1 MKTIIK
7 CLAWMA
13 ALFAVALAMIYC
25 FYLILIFMLFEYEIQ
40 MWLSIAAL
48 VLLFAAYWKLVSIAE
63 C

>member
-7 CLAWMA
+7 CLAWVV

-25 FYLILIFMLFEYEIQ
+25 FYLILIFWLFSYELQ
-40 MWLSIAAL
+40 MGLSIAAL
-48 VLLFAAYWKLVSIAE
+48 VLLFAAYWKLVSMAE